1 MTVYSGVPVKTIRVA
16 RVSPRLRKKIDFV
29 LQNIE
34 ALRRQNNMK
43 LSLLGGFIS
52 FE

>member
-1 MTVYSGVPVKTIRVA
+1 MTVYSGAPVKTVRVA

-43 LSLLGGFIS
+43 SLLGGFIS